1 MTQKSVKKKRPDTL
15 KILNLEPFERD
26 LKGLS
31 VYKSIKDYQK
41 GNNQNLL
48 GKSE

>member
-1 MTQKSVKKKRPDTL
+1 
-15 KILNLEPFERD
+15 